1 MITITRGR
9 TRIILSH
16 HFQTVNLT
24 MTLTNVHGYLFDDMT
39 IDLDSSSFDMNLGSK
54 LINHIDNNS
63 IFVFNPIA
71 VRTSLS
77 IGYIEYDYFH
87 CL

>member
-1 MITITRGR
+1 MITITRRR

-16 HFQTVNLT
+16 PFQTVNLT

-39 IDLDSSSFDMNLGSK
+39 IDLDSSSFDMNLDRKS
-54 LINHIDNNS
+54 INHVDNS
-63 IFVFNPIA
+63 IFLSTPIA
-71 VRTSLS
+71 VRTLFS
-77 IGYIEYDYFH
+77 IGYIEHDCFH